1 MSARFLSTLL
11 SPPDLISQLMDPL
24 ADSWLDQ
31 ETYYNYIPVP
41 ESYTGPHLSFPLSV
55 SDTNTLL
62 AAFKEQ
68 KVPDESAMCSNSH
81 LISHIYTDECF
92 FFIFTSQTLHAR
104 YILQL
109 LYETKQLLKRMP
121 NIIHLSTS
129 CIKEITIC
137 GSWHELIFTF
147 EFA

>member
-1 MSARFLSTLL
+1 MLS

-31 ETYYNYIPVP
+31 ETYYNFIPVP

-55 SDTNTLL
+55 SDTNSLL

-68 KVPDESAMCSNSH
+68 KVLDESRICANSNSFATFTVIH
-81 LISHIYTDECF
+81 VCF
-92 FFIFTSQTLHAR
+92 FPFTLQTLHAR

-109 LYETKQLLKRMP
+109 LYETRQLLKRMP

-137 GSWHELIFTF
+137 GSWHELSFV
-147 EFA
+147 